1 MKLNLTVIAALAAM
15 LCASAGAVEPPEGA
29 GETLE
34 FEEPAV
40 VVEPWVPA
48 EVLEE
53 AEPQYPAERYD
64 EGLDVKVIVRVD
76 IDEAG
81 NVKKASVF
89 TSGGRCFDEA
99 ALEAARRWKFK
110 PALANGVPAKS
121 YAMIYV
127 VFDKT
132 MIPLWEEGV
141 LGKPEEDV
149 VEENGEEP

>member
-1 MKLNLTVIAALAAM
+1 MNRNLTAIAALAVM
-15 LCASAGAVEPPEGA
+15 LCTSAGAGEPPEAA

-34 FEEPAV
+34 LEEPAV
-40 VVEPWVPA
+40 IVEPWVPP

-53 AEPQYPAERYD
+53 ADLQYPPERYD

-89 TSGGRCFDEA
+89 TSGGSGFDEA

-110 PALANGVPAKS
+110 PALENGVPAKS

-132 MIPLWEEGV
+132 MIPLWEEDV
-141 LGKPEEDV
+141 IETPEEDIG
-149 VEENGEEP
+149 EENGEEP

>member
-1 MKLNLTVIAALAAM
+1 MA
-15 LCASAGAVEPPEGA
+15 AGAGVSPAA
-29 GETLE
+29 GDGTLE

-40 VVEPWVPA
+40 IVEPWVPP

-53 AEPQYPAERYD
+53 VEPEYPPERYE

-76 IDEAG
+76 IDETG
-81 NVKKASVF
+81 NVTGASVF
-89 TSGGRCFDEA
+89 NSGGSGFDEA

-110 PALANGVPAKS
+110 PAFDNGVPAKS

-132 MIPLWEEGV
+132 LIPLWEEEV
-141 LGKPEEDV
+141 IETPEEDS
-149 VEENGEEP
+149 GEEDEDEP